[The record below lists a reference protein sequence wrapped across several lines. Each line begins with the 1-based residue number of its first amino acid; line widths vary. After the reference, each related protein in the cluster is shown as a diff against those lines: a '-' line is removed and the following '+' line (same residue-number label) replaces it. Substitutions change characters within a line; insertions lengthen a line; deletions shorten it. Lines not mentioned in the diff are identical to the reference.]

1 METLTVY
8 NVAEF
13 TGEWVKNHPSK
24 KMAIIISA
32 VYITA
37 FMLLYVLLR
46 STFGEIIFRFVL
58 PLSFLAVFILVIS
71 IGKIYKFIGK
81 NNRDWQIKF
90 VQSKI
95 SQLKNNPVLCEPEDK
110 MLQQIREEV
119 SAEMLII
126 STYSITSLSHL
137 FEIQSEIL
145 NEFDDRVEDQ
155 AMIYFAEKKRIVQEL
170 NTLEN
175 LLRKLTKK
183 N

>member
-24 KMAIIISA
+24 KMQIIVNV
-32 VYITA
+32 VYITT
-37 FMLLYVLLR
+37 FSLIYVLLR
-46 STFGEIIFRFVL
+46 STFGKIIFQFVL
-58 PLSFLAVFILVIS
+58 PLSFLAAFTLVINV
-71 IGKIYKFIGK
+71 GKIYKFIGEHNK
-81 NNRDWQIKF
+81 RLQIKF

-95 SQLKNNPVLCEPEDK
+95 DRLKNNPVLCELEDK

-126 STYSITSLSHL
+126 SNYSITSLSHL

-155 AMIYFAEKKRIVQEL
+155 AMIYFAEKKRIAQEL
-170 NTLEN
+170 NSLEN
-175 LLRKLTKK
+175 LLWKLTKK